1 MDLEV
6 LLEGAGRSVVF
17 GLIGIGL
24 MAIGFLLVDVLTPG
38 KLRDLIWVERNPNAA
53 LLLVANQLGIAAIVF
68 TAIFTSY
75 DSFGQGLASTVLF
88 GILGIA
94 IMGLAFLVLD
104 WMTPGKLGE
113 VICTPERHGGAL
125 VSSASHFG
133 AALIVCACIS

>member
-1 MDLEV
+1 MLQD
-6 LLEGAGRSVVF
+6 LLEGAGRSIVF

-24 MAIGFLLVDVLTPG
+24 MAVGYVLVDVLTPG
-38 KLRDLIWVERNPNAA
+38 KLKDLIFVERNPNAS
-53 LLLVANQLGIAAIVF
+53 LLLASNQLGISAIVF

-75 DSFGQGLASTVLF
+75 DSFGQGVASTLLF
-88 GILGIA
+88 GLVGIG

-113 VICTPERHGGAL
+113 VICTPDRHGGAM
-125 VSSASHFG
+125 VSAASHFG